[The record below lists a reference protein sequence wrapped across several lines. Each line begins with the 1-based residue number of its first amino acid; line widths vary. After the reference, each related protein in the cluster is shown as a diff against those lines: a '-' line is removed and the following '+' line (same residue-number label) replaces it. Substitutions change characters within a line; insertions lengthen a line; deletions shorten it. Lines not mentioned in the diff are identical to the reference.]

1 MKLFVDNLTNSDFS
15 YLHHSRGLL
24 GETWLSH
31 IELEGGLDD
40 QGMVCDFGIVKS
52 TVRDLLDDLIDHRL
66 LVPGRAKNGVLCE
79 VLDDLDY
86 TQRHRTTWTLN
97 SGEIIFHES
106 PLAAVT
112 VIDSEEITRESV
124 SRWCEAKLKQ
134 LLPDTIQTIKVSFS
148 TEKIDGAFYHYSHG
162 LKKHN
167 GKCQRIAHGH
177 RSKIEIQRNEKR
189 DSELEA
195 QWANHLK
202 DTYIGTQSDLIE
214 TSSIKA
220 SNKSTENHHFSYESP
235 EGRFELSLPKS
246 HCYVIDQD
254 TTVEN
259 ITHHIAMTI
268 KQKSLADNISVK
280 GFEGISKGAIVA
292 L

>member
-15 YLHHSRGLL
+15 YLHHTRGLL

-31 IELEGGLDD
+31 IQLEGDLDD
-40 QGMVCDFGIVKS
+40 QGMICDFGIVKS

-66 LVPGRAKNGVLCE
+66 LIPGRAKNGSLDE

-86 TQRHRTTWTLN
+86 TKRHRTTWTLDT
-97 SGEIIFHES
+97 GESIFHES
-106 PLAAVT
+106 PLQAVT
-112 VIDSEEITRESV
+112 VIDTEEITAESV
-124 SRWCEAKLKQ
+124 SHWCEKKLKA
-134 LLPDTIQTIKVSFS
+134 LLPDTIQSIKVSFT
-148 TEKIDGAFYHYSHG
+148 TEKIEGAFYHYSHG

-177 RSKIEIQRNEKR
+177 RSKIEIQRNQKR
-189 DSELEA
+189 DSQLEDHWSDKLRDA
-195 QWANHLK
+195 
-202 DTYIGTQSDLIE
+202 YVGTKSDLVDP
-214 TSSIKA
+214 SLGKA
-220 SNKSTENHHFSYESP
+220 SDKSGENYHFLYESP
-235 EGRFELSLPKS
+235 EGKFELSLPKS

-259 ITHHIAMTI
+259 ITHHIALKT
-268 KQKSLADNISVK
+268 KQEALADNISVK
-280 GFEGISKGAIVA
+280 GFEGISKGAIVS